1 MPLFSAELT
10 RYLDNLVPDRPAG
23 MLEMEA
29 RAAREGFPII
39 GPASGQ
45 ACYVL
50 ARLANAKSV
59 FELGSGYGYSTAWFA
74 KAVKE
79 NGGGVVHHVVWDEQ
93 LSKEAQTN
101 LDGLGFDGIVKY
113 QVGEALSALER
124 ENSKL
129 DLIFCDIDKEGY
141 PQAIEL
147 SSQKLEAAGLFIIDN
162 MLWSGAVLTDKDQS
176 PATQGIRKATE
187 LLGNSDEWESSLL
200 PIRDGLIAAIKR

>member
-10 RYLDNLVPDRPAG
+10 LYLDNLVPDRPAG

-29 RAAREGFPII
+29 RAAQESFPII

-50 ARLANAKSV
+50 ARLANAKNI

-101 LDGLGFDGIVKY
+101 LDGLGFGGIVKY
-113 QVGEALSALER
+113 QIGEALSALEM
-124 ENSKL
+124 EDSKL

-147 SSQKLEAAGLFIIDN
+147 SSQKLATGGLFIIDN
-162 MLWSGAVLTDKDQS
+162 MLWSGAVLTVTDQS

-187 LLGNSDEWESSLL
+187 LL
-200 PIRDGLIAAIKR
+200 